1 MEGVKTGTEAL
12 AFLSQPWAM
21 SRLSR
26 AAFSTDPSGGIFIQR
41 VRQARDTDIVKQF
54 IKREGR
60 PPNANEIMTLRANY
74 EGSPFG
80 RFLLAAER
88 NPKLFAL
95 VEGAGVFGSAAGAG
109 FAERQA
115 PGDMGARFT
124 AEVLGSFTGQPLV
137 LIPTI
142 KDIAVDSLGRS

>member
-12 AFLSQPWAM
+12 AFLSQPWAL

-26 AAFSTDPSGGIFIQR
+26 AAFSTDPSGGLFIQR
-41 VRQARDTDIVKQF
+41 VRQARDTDIIKQF
-54 IKREGR
+54 IKKEGR

-88 NPKLFAL
+88 NPKLFAFI
-95 VEGAGVFGSAAGAG
+95 EGSGVVGSGAAAAL
-109 FAERQA
+109 AERQA
-115 PGDMGARFT
+115 PGDMGTRMG
-124 AEVLGSFTGQPLV
+124 AEMLGS
-137 LIPTI
+137 
-142 KDIAVDSLGRS
+142 